1 MTGDAEANRLLRR
14 SGRGW
19 RWECSDSLL
28 EDFPCENLRIELRQA
43 VESYTAR
50 LDSEIERVRAAV
62 TGSSISPGRI
72 ASLTNA
78 SQVFGFLA
86 YEVW

>member
-1 MTGDAEANRLLRR
+1 MPKPIGFLEDLDEAGVGNVA
-14 SGRGW
+14 
-19 RWECSDSLL
+19 DSLL